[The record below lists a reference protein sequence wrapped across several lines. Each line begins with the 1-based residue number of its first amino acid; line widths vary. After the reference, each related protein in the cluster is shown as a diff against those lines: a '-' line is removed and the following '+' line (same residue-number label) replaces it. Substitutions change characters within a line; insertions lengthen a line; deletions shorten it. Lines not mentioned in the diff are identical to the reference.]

1 MAIVK
6 PFRGYRPVK
15 KLAHLIASRPYDVL
29 NSDEAREEAHGNPNT
44 FLHVVKPEI
53 DLPENTDHY
62 SDIVYNTGKKNLE
75 KLIETGIFFQDP
87 GAIYYIY
94 AQTMWGKTQYG
105 LVACASVSDYMNNII
120 RKHELTRP
128 DKEED
133 RKNHIRV
140 TNFNAE
146 PVFFAYPDNSSIDK
160 IVSRVASGEPEYDFK
175 TPDEVGHTLW
185 IIADQK
191 DVNEIER
198 IFKSEVPYTYVADG
212 HHRTAAAAH
221 VGKERAGKNPSHN
234 GNEEYNFFL
243 AVHFPSSQLRIIDYN
258 RVIKDLNGLSPDEF
272 IKQVSKQFKVTN
284 KGGEIYK
291 PSKLHEMSM
300 YIGGNWYA
308 MEAVEGT
315 YNDNDPINCLDVSVL
330 SKTILAPILNI
341 IDLRKSDRI
350 DFIGGI
356 RGLSEL
362 QKRVDS
368 GEMAVAFALYPVT
381 MDQLFRIADTGNIM
395 PPKTTWF
402 EPKLRSGLVIHS
414 LE

>member
-6 PFRGYRPVK
+6 PFRGFRPVK
-15 KLAHLIASRPYDVL
+15 KLVHLIASRPYDVL
-29 NSDEAREEAHGNPNT
+29 SSEEAREEAKGNVNT

-53 DLPENTDHY
+53 DLPEDTDHY
-62 SDIVYNTGKKNLE
+62 SEIVYATGKKNLE
-75 KLIETGIFFQDP
+75 QLISKGIFNQDP
-87 GAIYYIY
+87 TAVYYIY

-105 LVACASVSDYMNNII
+105 LVGCASVNDYMNNTI

-133 RKNHIRV
+133 RKKHIRV

-146 PVFFAYPDNSSIDK
+146 PVFFAYPDNASIDK
-160 IVSRVASGEPEYDFK
+160 IVAKVVSSEPEYNF
-175 TPDEVGHTLW
+175 TTSDEVGHALW
-185 IIADQK
+185 IVNDPK
-191 DVNEIER
+191 DIREIER
-198 IFKSEVPYTYVADG
+198 LFNTEVPYTYVADG

-221 VGKERAGKNPSHN
+221 VGKERAGKNPSHT

-258 RVIKDLNGLSPDEF
+258 RVIKDLNGYTPDNF
-272 IKQVSKQFKVTN
+272 IKEVSKQFKISK
-284 KGGEIYK
+284 KGKEIYK

-300 YIGGNWYA
+300 YIRGNWYA
-308 MEAVEGT
+308 MEAAKNT
-315 YNDNDPINCLDVSVL
+315 YNDSDPIDCLDVSVL
-330 SKTILAPILNI
+330 SKTILDPLLNI
-341 IDLRKSDRI
+341 KDLRKSDRI

-368 GEMAVAFALYPVT
+368 GEMAVAFALFPVT

-402 EPKLRSGLVIHS
+402 EPKLRSGLVIHN